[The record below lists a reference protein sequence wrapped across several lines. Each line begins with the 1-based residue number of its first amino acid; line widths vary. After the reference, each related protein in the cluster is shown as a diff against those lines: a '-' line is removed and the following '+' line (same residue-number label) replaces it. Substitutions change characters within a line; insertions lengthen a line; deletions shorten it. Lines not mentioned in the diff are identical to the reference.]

1 MELTDRMVGLEEARG
16 KLGQLIEE
24 VTRTGEPVILAK
36 RGQAYGVLVSREEY
50 SRLKMAATRLAREE
64 LADRLAAARKRVA
77 EAGLDPSEVD
87 AAIAAARRL
96 ETV

>member
-1 MELTDRMVGLEEARG
+1 MELSDRMVGLEEARG
-16 KLGQLIEE
+16 KLGQLLEE

-36 RGQAYGVLVSREEY
+36 RGQTFGVLLSRDEY
-50 SRLKMAATRLAREE
+50 SRLKLAATRLAREE
-64 LADRLAAARKRVA
+64 LASRLAAARRRVE

-96 ETV
+96 DTA